1 MRDWIAAQ
9 LAAGLPAFAGSKL
22 SGTLVVKQ
30 EAVNELIAKWLA
42 ADSAPSEAPRV
53 DLRVLR
59 TAIKSATVRAETGK
73 LLIDIEISL

>member
-1 MRDWIAAQ
+1 MQEWIAAQ
-9 LAAGLPAFAGSKL
+9 LTTGLPAFAGSKL
-22 SGTLVVKQ
+22 SGTISVKQ

-42 ADSAPSEAPRV
+42 GNSAPSPPPQV

-59 TAIKSATVRAETGK
+59 AAIKSATVRAETGR